1 MTTIEQTD
9 TFGREANYSWVKRWN
24 TKKEL
29 TNLQLVRLAK
39 KLAGLT
45 GVRCRREDMGDLI
58 ALYPVGYCQVIFIG
72 YSESEEFG
80 NSLDD

>member
-29 TNLQLVRLAK
+29 TNLLAK

-58 ALYPVGYCQVIFIG
+58 ALYPVGYCQVVFIG
-72 YSESEEFG
+72 YSEGKEFG
-80 NSLDD
+80 NSVD